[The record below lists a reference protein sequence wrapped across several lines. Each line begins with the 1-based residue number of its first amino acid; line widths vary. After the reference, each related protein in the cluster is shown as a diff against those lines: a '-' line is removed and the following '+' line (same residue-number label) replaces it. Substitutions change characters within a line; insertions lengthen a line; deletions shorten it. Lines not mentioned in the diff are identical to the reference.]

1 MPRATELE
9 YQVTLSGKAHQL
21 DFADPIPDALTN
33 IRFVDAL
40 AVSLTINHS
49 GQTSRKMTLPTS
61 AVFLEDQYH
70 GLEGTDWFVTK
81 GIDRTL
87 LEERLMGAYFS
98 PSDSF
103 GEADSYDTQRDS
115 FQEEVS
121 RLVGDLLLSK
131 RDAIL
136 EALTDSLRDA
146 KYVAFGHNLLEFT
159 VKFDPKN
166 SELKVVSLIA
176 KGGKQLVKGKKPAST
191 KKPASKKKATANR
204 SKK

>member
-1 MPRATELE
+1 M
-9 YQVTLSGKAHQL
+9 
-21 DFADPIPDALTN
+21 
-33 IRFVDAL
+33 
-40 AVSLTINHS
+40 
-49 GQTSRKMTLPTS
+49 
-61 AVFLEDQYH
+61 
-70 GLEGTDWFVTK
+70 
-81 GIDRTL
+81 
-87 LEERLMGAYFS
+87 
-98 PSDSF
+98 
-103 GEADSYDTQRDS
+103 
-115 FQEEVS
+115 S

-136 EALTDSLRDA
+136 EALTDSLRGA